1 MTRVVFRDA
10 QEFKAWNDT
19 MVEKYDIERFHDH
32 PSPFV
37 RYVEGKRIRRTFAL
51 LAPGPRDR
59 VLEVGCGAGH
69 LLKRLPAGRRF
80 GLDLSESMLRK
91 AQRRVDPGTL
101 LQANAESLPFR
112 TGAWDRVYCSEV
124 LEHLADPRAALA
136 EIERIVATHGVAVVS
151 VPNERLIN
159 TLKAAVRRAGLSRA
173 VLRTGPNDYA
183 MPERM
188 DDEWHLHTF
197 DLKSLLDAIPRGLR
211 VARVEAIP
219 FRWLPL
225 RYVARCEP
233 ADPRLAAPPRPR
245 SWLAALSSRWG
256 DGDLRAVRR
265 RIREWLRV
273 TPCDRML
280 DAGCG
285 AGELAS
291 LAPADYLGLDP
302 DAAAVGR
309 ARHRYRRDARKRFRV
324 ADAAAADLPRDFFD
338 VGLVHGTAEP
348 GRASLDAIARATR
361 GPIVLVQPAGTSLES
376 LRASL
381 ARAGLG
387 VDRDAA
393 TREHRILLCRRGAPR
408 R

>member
-1 MTRVVFRDA
+1 MTRVVFRNQ
-10 QEFKAWNDT
+10 QEFKAWNDS

-69 LLKRLPAGRRF
+69 LLERLPEGRRF
-80 GLDLSESMLRK
+80 GLDLSESMLRR

-136 EIERIVATHGVAVVS
+136 EIERIVATHGVVVVS

-159 TLKAAVRRAGLSRA
+159 RLKAAVRKTGLSRA
-173 VLRTGPNDYA
+173 VLRTGTSDYA

-197 DLKSLLDAIPRGLR
+197 NRKGLLNAIPRGLR
-211 VARVEAIP
+211 VARLEAIP

-233 ADPRLAAPPRPR
+233 ADRLVAAPSHPR
-245 SWLAALSSRWG
+245 SWPAALYGWRAR
-256 DGDLRAVRR
+256 GDLHAVKR
-265 RIREWLRV
+265 RIQEWLRV

-291 LAPADYLGLDP
+291 LAPADYLGLDT
-302 DAAAVGR
+302 DAAMTDFPA
-309 ARHRYRRDARKRFRV
+309 
-324 ADAAAADLPRDFFD
+324 DFFD
-338 VGLVHGTAEP
+338 IGLVRGMAEP
-348 GRASLDAIARATR
+348 GRASLDVIARAPR
-361 GPIVLVQPAGTSLES
+361 GPIILVQPARASLES

-381 ARAGLG
+381 AHAGLG
-387 VDRDAA
+387 VDSDEV
-393 TREHRILLCRRGAPR
+393 TRVHRILVCRRGAQR

>member
-1 MTRVVFRDA
+1 RRRSRSSATGCSRRSPSTEASSRAAGMCWPAASARRRSTRGALAEPGRRMTRVVFRDA

-69 LLKRLPAGRRF
+69 LLERLPAGRRF

-173 VLRTGPNDYA
+173 VLRTGPN
-183 MPERM
+183 
-188 DDEWHLHTF
+188 
-197 DLKSLLDAIPRGLR
+197 AIPRGLR

-233 ADPRLAAPPRPR
+233 ADPPVAARPR
-245 SWLAALSSRWG
+245 RRAWLAGLSGRWVG
-256 DGDLRAVRR
+256 GDLRAVKR
-265 RIREWLRV
+265 RIQEWLRM
-273 TPCDRML
+273 TPCDRIL

-285 AGELAS
+285 
-291 LAPADYLGLDP
+291 
-302 DAAAVGR
+302 
-309 ARHRYRRDARKRFRV
+309 
-324 ADAAAADLPRDFFD
+324 
-338 VGLVHGTAEP
+338 
-348 GRASLDAIARATR
+348 
-361 GPIVLVQPAGTSLES
+361 
-376 LRASL
+376 
-381 ARAGLG
+381 
-387 VDRDAA
+387 
-393 TREHRILLCRRGAPR
+393 
-408 R
+408 

>member
-1 MTRVVFRDA
+1 MPRVAFRDQ
-10 QEFKAWNDT
+10 QEFKAWNDA

-51 LAPGPRDR
+51 LAPGSRDR

-69 LLKRLPAGRRF
+69 LLERLPAGRRF
-80 GLDLSESMLRK
+80 GLDLSESMLQK
-91 AQRRVDPGTL
+91 ARQRVDPGTL

-159 TLKAAVRRAGLSRA
+159 TLKVLVRRTGLSRA
-173 VLRTGPNDYA
+173 VLRAGPDDYA

-197 DLKSLLDAIPRGLR
+197 DLKSLLAAIPPGLR

-233 ADPRLAAPPRPR
+233 ADRVVAAPRRRR
-245 SWLAALSSRWG
+245 SWLAALSARWAGG
-256 DGDLRAVRR
+256 DHRAVKR
-265 RIREWLRV
+265 RIREWLRP
-273 TPCDRML
+273 TPGGRML
-280 DAGCG
+280 DVGCG
-285 AGELAS
+285 TGELAN
-291 LAPADYLGLDP
+291 LAPGDYLGLDT
-302 DAAAVGR
+302 DTAAVAR
-309 ARHRYRRDARKRFRV
+309 ARRRYRRDARKRFLV
-324 ADAAAADLPRDFFD
+324 ADAAVVDFPANFFD
-338 VGLVHGTAEP
+338 VGLVHGIAEP
-348 GRASLDAIARATR
+348 SRASLDAIARATR
-361 GPIVLVQPAGTSLES
+361 GPIVLVQPARASLES

-381 ARAGLG
+381 AHAGLG
-387 VDRDAA
+387 VDCDEI
-393 TREHRILLCRRGAPR
+393 TREHRILLCRRGAVR